1 MLKSLYDVL
10 QATDGESKS
19 FHDWGESVADFVV
32 KANGFQTRTTG
43 LCFQKFCDAV
53 DAASPR
59 SAGAVSATSG
69 QVQVVIRKALEVQQ
83 GLLPKVFK
91 TMTDHFRSSN
101 LETQDWFKAAVKPDA
116 LIPDEA
122 ARDVLSRAATFDLPC
137 QELSCVA
144 GVAEAL
150 KRSKVDCVE
159 QTVTCR
165 KSYAKSALLQGL
177 CSARYAVLMRSW
189 KDNDKPSP
197 EELNELLT
205 TLEHPVQT
213 GIINGMLQLQ
223 KIVGVEELSGMQTGV
238 KDVLVPVLGD
248 MLKHFTDLLNEAS
261 RQIPSNYEAWI
272 VNRQI
277 GKIKTELFNRAK
289 HDAVCGNLEL
299 QVKSQA
305 SLQRFYDGL
314 NAFAI
319 VPTAD
324 LTHYKTACQTLKG
337 IRVYSATIHGLNV
350 LLNRLAKETHSR
362 NKAALVREHLDVA
375 SFAFEVWK
383 AGSYGFVKGRG
394 GP

>member
-32 KANGFQTRTTG
+32 NANGFQTRTIG
-43 LCFQKFCDAV
+43 MLWMR
-53 DAASPR
+53 PR
-59 SAGAVSATSG
+59 REALAQSLPRVGRSRLSSG
-69 QVQVVIRKALEVQQ
+69 KLWRCSRA
-83 GLLPKVFK
+83 
-91 TMTDHFRSSN
+91 MTDHFRSSN

-122 ARDVLSRAATFDLPC
+122 SRDVLSRAATFDLPC
-137 QELSCVA
+137 QEPSCVA
-144 GVAEAL
+144 GMAEAL

-165 KSYAKSALLQGL
+165 KSCAKSALLRGL

-189 KDNDKPSP
+189 KDSDKPSP

-213 GIINGMLQLQ
+213 GIIDGVLQLQ

-272 VNRQI
+272 VNRQV

-289 HDAVCGNLEL
+289 HDAVCGSLEL
-299 QVKSQA
+299 QVKPACKGSMMG
-305 SLQRFYDGL
+305 SMPLPLCRP
-314 NAFAI
+314 
-319 VPTAD
+319 PT
-324 LTHYKTACQTLKG
+324 
-337 IRVYSATIHGLNV
+337 
-350 LLNRLAKETHSR
+350 
-362 NKAALVREHLDVA
+362 
-375 SFAFEVWK
+375 
-383 AGSYGFVKGRG
+383 
-394 GP
+394 